1 MGQPKGEEMRAIFG
15 LVLIAGL
22 GLAGFAVYMVKN
34 HFGAQQALIAQTR
47 AQAAQVVPTIDVY
60 AVNRAVAYGEPITL
74 EDVVVIKYARD
85 FTPEGVFMTE
95 QEIFP
100 EGTEVARVATMP
112 LAINEPVLAH
122 KVTAPGRNAGITTRL
137 AAGMRAFTIN
147 VDATTGVSGFLRPG
161 DHVDVMWTGKVLA
174 AEGRQGRQISRRIRT
189 NLEIIAV
196 DQSADTTR
204 VSAEVAKTVTVQVTP
219 EDALSLAQA
228 QSTGNLSLS
237 LVGNNEDEE
246 TLVADAIEVDQFTL
260 LGIEETPVVQPEAP
274 SPVQQICERR
284 VRRGAEVIM
293 EPIPCSN

>member
-1 MGQPKGEEMRAIFG
+1 MRAIFG

-47 AQAAQVVPTIDVY
+47 AQAAQIVPTIDVY
-60 AVNRAVAYGEPITL
+60 AVNRAVAYGEPITA

-85 FTPEGVFMTE
+85 YTPEGVFLTE
-95 QEIFP
+95 ADVFP
-100 EGTEVARVATMP
+100 EGIEVPRVAIMP
-112 LAINEPVLAH
+112 MAINEPILAH
-122 KVTAPGRNAGITTRL
+122 KVTAPGRDAGITTRL
-137 AAGMRAFTIN
+137 QAGMRAFTIN

-161 DHVDVMWTGKVLA
+161 DRVDVMWTGKIFA
-174 AEGRQGRQISRRIRT
+174 TDGRQGRQISRRIRS

-196 DQSADTTR
+196 DQSADTSR

-237 LVGNNEDEE
+237 LVGNNEVGDE
-246 TLVADAIEVDQFTL
+246 LVADAIEVDQYSL
-260 LGIEETPVVQPEAP
+260 LGIEEAPIIEPEAP
-274 SPVQQICERR
+274 SPVEQICQRR

>member
-1 MGQPKGEEMRAIFG
+1 MRAIFG

-47 AQAAQVVPTIDVY
+47 AQAAQIVPTIDVY
-60 AVNRAVAYGEPITL
+60 AVNKAIAYGEPITL
-74 EDVVVIKYARD
+74 DDVAVIKYARD
-85 FTPEGVFMTE
+85 FAPEGVFLTE
-95 QEIFP
+95 ADIFP
-100 EGTEVARVATMP
+100 EGPEVPRVAIVPM
-112 LAINEPVLAH
+112 AINEPVLLH
-122 KVTAPGRNAGITTRL
+122 KVTAPGRDAGITTRL

-147 VDATTGVSGFLRPG
+147 VDETTGVSGFLRPG

-174 AEGRQGRQISRRIRT
+174 TDGRQGRQISRRIRT

-196 DQSADTTR
+196 DQSADATR
-204 VSAEVAKTVTVQVTP
+204 VSAEVADTVTVQVTP

-237 LVGNNEDEE
+237 LVGNNEDGEAIQ
-246 TLVADAIEVDQFTL
+246 ADPIEVDQYSL
-260 LGIEETPVVQPEAP
+260 LGIEEAPILEPAAPAPVE
-274 SPVQQICERR
+274 QICQRR